1 MDKLNIGGITPFSTI
16 DYPDNLSAVFFFQ
29 GCVFK
34 CPYCHNSEF
43 QEIKEPSYTLKEFEV
58 FIKERKG
65 FLDAI
70 VFSGGEPLLFLDE
83 LELLCKL
90 SKESGFKTGLHT
102 TGYSPERLKK
112 LLDKGL
118 IDWVGIDLKA
128 DMENY
133 PFACGV
139 EKNFFN
145 GAVKSIE
152 TLKQSGID
160 FEVRTTVF
168 KEFAEVDLLK
178 KVLEIYNE
186 LKIET
191 PVFQVYSE
199 QGKPD
204 KDIEIFLEKF
214 KSENNLNF
222 IVRK

>member
-1 MDKLNIGGITPFSTI
+1 MKKLHIGGVTPFSTI

-29 GCVFK
+29 GCVFR

-43 QEIKEPSYTLKEFEV
+43 QEIKEPSYLLKEFV
-58 FIKERKG
+58 DFIGDRKG

-83 LELLCKL
+83 LKLLCEI
-90 SKESGFKTGLHT
+90 SKENGFKTGLHT
-102 TGYSPERLKK
+102 TGYSPERLSVLVEKR
-112 LLDKGL
+112 L
-118 IDWVGIDLKA
+118 INWAGIDLKA
-128 DMENY
+128 DMDNY

-145 GAVKSIE
+145 ETVKSIE
-152 TLKQSGID
+152 ILKQSGID

-168 KEFAEVDLLK
+168 KEIAKVDLLK
-178 KVLEIYNE
+178 RVLETYNK
-186 LKIET
+186 LNIET
-191 PVFQVYSE
+191 PIFQVYSE

-204 KDIEIFLEKF
+204 KEIEIFLEKF

-222 IVRK
+222 VIRK

>member
-1 MDKLNIGGITPFSTI
+1 MDKLHIGGVTPFSTI
-16 DYPDNLSAVFFFQ
+16 DYPDNLSAIFFFQ
-29 GCVFK
+29 GCVFR
-34 CPYCHNSEF
+34 CPYCHNLEF
-43 QEIKEPSYTLKEFEV
+43 QEIKEPFYPLKGFKD

-70 VFSGGEPLLFLDE
+70 VFSGGEPLLFPDE

-102 TGYSPERLKK
+102 TGFSPERLNS
-112 LLDKGL
+112 LIEKGL

-133 PFACGV
+133 SVACGV
-139 EKNFFN
+139 EKNFFDET
-145 GAVKSIE
+145 VKSIQI
-152 TLKQSGID
+152 LKQSGVD

-168 KEFAEVDLLK
+168 KEIANIDLLK
-178 KVLEIYNE
+178 KVLETYNE
-186 LKIET
+186 LNIKA

-204 KDIEIFLEKF
+204 KGIEIFLEKF
-214 KSENNLNF
+214 KSENNLDF
-222 IVRK
+222 VIRK

>member
-1 MDKLNIGGITPFSTI
+1 MDKLHIGGVTPFSTI
-16 DYPDNLSAVFFFQ
+16 DYPDNLSAIFFFQ
-29 GCVFK
+29 GCVFR

-43 QEIKEPSYTLKEFEV
+43 QEIKEPSYPLKEFKD

-70 VFSGGEPLLFLDE
+70 VFSGGEPLLFPNE

-102 TGYSPERLKK
+102 AGHSPERLKK

-128 DMENY
+128 DMESY
-133 PFACGV
+133 PFACGI
-139 EKNFFN
+139 EKNFFDET
-145 GAVKSIE
+145 VKSIQI
-152 TLKQSGID
+152 LKQSGVD

-168 KEFAEVDLLK
+168 KEIADVDLLK
-178 KVLEIYNE
+178 KVLETYNK
-186 LKIET
+186 LNIKT

-214 KSENNLNF
+214 KSESNLNF
-222 IVRK
+222 VVRK

>member
-1 MDKLNIGGITPFSTI
+1 MEKLHIGGVTPFSTI
-16 DYPDNLSAVFFFQ
+16 DYPDNLSAIFFFQ
-29 GCVFK
+29 GCVFR

-43 QEIKEPSYTLKEFEV
+43 QETKEPSYLLKEFED
-58 FIKERKG
+58 FIGDRKG

-70 VFSGGEPLLFLDE
+70 VFSGGEPLLFPDE
-83 LELLCKL
+83 LKLLCKL

-102 TGYSPERLKK
+102 TGFSPERLKK

-118 IDWVGIDLKA
+118 IDWAGIDLKA

-139 EKNFFN
+139 EKNFFDET
-145 GAVKSIE
+145 VKSIQI
-152 TLKQSGID
+152 LKQSGVD

-168 KEFAEVDLLK
+168 SEIAEVDLLK
-178 KVLEIYNE
+178 KIIETYNE
-186 LKIET
+186 LGIET

-204 KDIEIFLEKF
+204 KDIEIFLEQF
-214 KSENNLNF
+214 KSENNLDF
-222 IVRK
+222 VIRK